1 MRYLITGGA
10 GFVGSH
16 LADYLIN
23 KGHHVHVLDNLSTG
37 SVNNFRQL
45 KESEKFDY
53 TVGDLENESL
63 VRELVDG
70 ADIVFHLAALVGVFR
85 ILEEPV
91 ETIETNIMG
100 TRVVL
105 NAAEQKKKRV
115 LLTSTSEVYGKSTDF
130 PYAED
135 DDMVMGPSSKSRWG
149 YACSKAIDEFLG
161 LSYWDQKNVPVIVT
175 RLFNTVGPRQAGRYG
190 MVIPRFVK
198 QALKGGPITVFGD
211 GSQRRCFAHVQ
222 DVVRGLDRLVC
233 CDEAIGRVFNVGN
246 DQEISIMKLA
256 EKIRKRINPDVEITT
271 VPYEEAYEEGFED
284 MPRRIPDLSR
294 LKNCIEYEPEHTVD
308 DILEDVIAHQKSE
321 QNRTQEIN

>member
-1 MRYLITGGA
+1 M
-10 GFVGSH
+10 GSH